1 MTILTKIG
9 LPLVL
14 LVSTCFCGIGEVDT
28 TVMVGEDNPPK
39 FYFSG
44 TGWMYFLEV
53 SEIPA
58 ENLAANLGRLN
69 AKPLKL
75 IWRFVPPGSESPSM
89 DRWPSVMYGTVPDGG
104 KQTEPAI
111 GPPPSLEEGKT
122 YFVRA
127 MTGGAGSGRAWF
139 TVKNGRTV
147 EIPEP
152 DNLRP

>member
-14 LVSTCFCGIGEVDT
+14 LMSTFFCGIGEVDT
-28 TVMVGEDNPPK
+28 TVIVGEDNPPT

-44 TGWMYFLEV
+44 TGWMYFLTV
-53 SEIPA
+53 SEYPA
-58 ENLAANLGRLN
+58 ENLATNLGRLN

-75 IWRFVPPGSESPSM
+75 IWRFVPPNTDYLSM
-89 DRWPSVMYGTVPDGG
+89 NRWPPVVYGTVPEGG
-104 KQTEPAI
+104 KQTEPAT
-111 GPPPSLEEGKT
+111 GPPPKLEEGKT
-122 YFVRA
+122 YFVLA

-139 TVKNGRTV
+139 TIKNGRTV